1 MCDVFQDKFDHGLT
15 VGKAEGI
22 EIGKAEGIE
31 IGKGIGKVEAYATVA
46 VSLVRKMGMSVEE
59 VLSVLDIPDD
69 LRPEVTSEVERRL
82 SS

>member
-1 MCDVFQDKFDHGLT
+1 MCDVFQDKYDHGLT

-22 EIGKAEGIE
+22 EIGKS
-31 IGKGIGKVEAYATVA
+31 IGKVEAYATNA